1 MSPRKLE
8 IHQVAATLMRQ
19 KGYANTTVRDIASEM
34 NMEAASLY
42 NHIASKE
49 EILANICFQFADQL
63 EQGILEI
70 NDIYFNAKEKLKM
83 AITQHILLLTQ
94 DLDASYVFIHEWKY
108 LTDDKKEEFIT
119 RRDVYEKQF
128 RDIVVLGENE
138 GSFLEVDQKFAVITI
153 LSAIN
158 ATIEWY
164 KPSGSLT
171 PQQVADKLTN
181 FILTGLSNP
190 HH

>member
-1 MSPRKLE
+1 MS
-8 IHQVAATLMRQ
+8 AAAQT
-19 KGYANTTVRDIASEM
+19 AETA
-34 NMEAASLY
+34 
-42 NHIASKE
+42 
-49 EILANICFQFADQL
+49 
-63 EQGILEI
+63 
-70 NDIYFNAKEKLKM
+70 
-83 AITQHILLLTQ
+83 
-94 DLDASYVFIHEWKY
+94 
-108 LTDDKKEEFIT
+108 DKKEEFIT

-138 GSFLEVDQKFAVITI
+138 GAFLEVDQKFAVITI

>member
-8 IHQVAATLMRQ
+8 IHQVAASLMRSR
-19 KGYANTTVRDIASEM
+19 GYANTTVRDIASEM

-128 RDIVVLGENE
+128 RDIVELGEKE
-138 GSFLEVDQKFAVITI
+138 GSFLDVDQKFAVITI
-153 LSAIN
+153 LSALN

>member
-49 EILANICFQFADQL
+49 EILSNICFQFADQL

>member
-8 IHQVAATLMRQ
+8 IHQVAATLMRH

-49 EILANICFQFADQL
+49 EILSNICFQFADQL

-108 LTDDKKEEFIT
+108 LTADKKEEFIT

-138 GSFLEVDQKFAVITI
+138 GAFLEVDQKFAVITI

-171 PQQVADKLTN
+171 PQQVAHKLTN